1 MANIIY
7 LRKIRQLW
15 STNPPISTKQIT
27 ISHPNLLEIQVP
39 GLGMAHNV
47 VSLYWL
53 MESQVPGLGMA
64 HNVVSLYWFLAWEW
78 HIIPPPLDNWT
89 CILQTEKLFEVH
101 EISIRRISRKE
112 K

>member
-7 LRKIRQLW
+7 LKKIRQLW

-47 VSLYWL
+47 VSLYW
-53 MESQVPGLGMA
+53 
-64 HNVVSLYWFLAWEW
+64 FLAWDIMW
-78 HIIPPPLDNWT
+78 YLYTGSWNPKPPPLDNWT

>member
-7 LRKIRQLW
+7 LKKIRQLW

-47 VSLYWL
+47 VSLYW
-53 MESQVPGLGMA
+53 
-64 HNVVSLYWFLAWEW
+64 FLAWDIMW
-78 HIIPPPLDNWT
+78 YLYTGSWLGT
-89 CILQTEKLFEVH
+89 
-101 EISIRRISRKE
+101 
-112 K
+112 

>member
-7 LRKIRQLW
+7 LKKIRQLW

-64 HNVVSLYWFLAWEW
+64 HNVVSLYWFLAWDIMW
-78 HIIPPPLDNWT
+78 YLYTGSWLGNGT
-89 CILQTEKLFEVH
+89 
-101 EISIRRISRKE
+101 
-112 K
+112 